1 MNAITITITTRQA
14 TITVSKEEAIRRLSR
29 FTGPMA
35 KALLSAPGQ
44 ATQILSMAAK
54 ARKARN
60 GGESDPMTRPWQ
72 TRILTRLAG
81 VYSAEI
87 ASRGG
92 ETMIAAERSGGDAY
106 LSVRDRQD
114 GMTLL
119 KAEGWRYY
127 SRRFGSRH
135 AVLAY
140 LCGRDDNGRW
150 AVRVPGTVET
160 VEEAM
165 EAIEPAAVKAAR
177 KAGKTILRQGDV
189 YAIETTK
196 AHDGKGDLP
205 SNHRWDAVTRT
216 LTHTDSR
223 GAGSHGALSIPFPV
237 RFVTQ
242 STLAMGRTQRRG
254 RGD

>member
-1 MNAITITITTRQA
+1 MNAITITTRHTQ
-14 TITVSKEEAIRRLSR
+14 ITVSRQEAILRLSR
-29 FTGPMA
+29 FTGPVA
-35 KALLSAPGQ
+35 KSRLSAPGQ
-44 ATQILSMAAK
+44 ATQILALAAK
-54 ARKARN
+54 ARKARM
-60 GGESDPMTRPWQ
+60 GGSDPMTRPWQ
-72 TRILTRLAG
+72 NRVLSRLAG

-87 ASRGG
+87 AARGG
-92 ETMIAAERSGGDAY
+92 EIVIEDEHAGGDAY
-106 LSVRDRQD
+106 LSVRDRKD

-127 SRRFGSRH
+127 SRRFGSRP
-135 AVLAY
+135 AILAY